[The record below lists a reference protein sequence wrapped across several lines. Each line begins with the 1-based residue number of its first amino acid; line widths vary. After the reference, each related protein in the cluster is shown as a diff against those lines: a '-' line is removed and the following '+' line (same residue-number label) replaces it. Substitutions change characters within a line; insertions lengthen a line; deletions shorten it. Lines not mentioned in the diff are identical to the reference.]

1 MKIISKKEEDR
12 IKELEKENAELKD
25 LIRKEKR
32 KNETEALIKYYELG
46 LKINRLKELIREE
59 TFENQMKLPI
69 YCMSHSMRNGIS

>member
-25 LIRKEKR
+25 LIQKEKM
-32 KNETEALIKYYELG
+32 KSETETLIKYYELG

-59 TFENQMKLPI
+59 TFEKQMELPI
-69 YCMSHSMRNGIS
+69 YCMSHSIQNWIC